1 MEIDT
6 SRELAFFPGTAVG
19 PRYPGYRYQDNSGE
33 RVVSI
38 FKPGS
43 CQGSLSGAYKVYFNG
58 GCFFNLNKE
67 NQLNHLTMWE
77 YEGGSSSPAPAGGSS
92 SPAPAPEGGSS
103 SPAPA
108 VVGCVVGRGRVVLS
122 GVHPE
127 IGAEDVDNAQHLD
140 SVISET
146 KYHDSDRIA
155 VLDDIFMFLEGVS

>member
-43 CQGSLSGAYKVYFNG
+43 RQGALIGAYKVYFNG
-58 GCFFNLNKE
+58 GCYFNLNKE

-77 YEGGSSSPAPAGGSS
+77 Y
-92 SPAPAPEGGSS
+92 EGGSS

-127 IGAEDVDNAQHLD
+127 IGAEDVNNAQHLD

>member
-77 YEGGSSSPAPAGGSS
+77 YEGGASPSSSPTPAGG
-92 SPAPAPEGGSS
+92 S